1 MTRAVPAYMLF
12 VKSVRPSV
20 KTANPEATFGELGK
34 LLGEQWKALSEPDRQ
49 VYKDQSAKLKEAA
62 DAAGG
67 DVEEKP
73 KKVKGSK
80 VKAPKKTID
89 KEPKQD
95 VQVIKK
101 QRKPKQP
108 KPAAIGV
115 EA

>member
-12 VKSVRPSV
+12 VKAVRPSV

-34 LLGEQWKALSEPDRQ
+34 LLGEQWKALSEADRQ

-62 DAAGG
+62 DANGG
-67 DVEEKP
+67 SVEEKP
-73 KKVKGSK
+73 KKVK
-80 VKAPKKTID
+80 APKKSIA

-95 VQVIKK
+95 VQAVKK